1 MWLALMMINGGLF
14 HHINS
19 SEGMQA

>member
-1 MWLALMMINGGLF
+1 MMINGGLF